1 MKKWLFLVGA
11 IASEVTGSLALKAAV
26 DAPGFYAVV
35 VAGYTGSFLGLFA
48 SLRHGMTLG
57 VGYGIWGATGVAAT
71 AVLSSIVYG
80 ETITPL
86 MGAGLVLVMV
96 GVLLVEL
103 GSQVAQRRSQ
113 PEATGPEVAR

>member
-48 SLRHGMTLG
+48 SLRRGMTMG

-71 AVLSSIVYG
+71 AVMSWVLF
-80 ETITPL
+80 EEPITPM
-86 MGAGLVLVMV
+86 MGAGLVMVMA

-103 GSQVAQRRSQ
+103 GSQAAQKSRSSGHGSV
-113 PEATGPEVAR
+113 EATR